1 MYLKLDQLLF
11 GIFLFFNDFKPLKS
25 SRLCLWLEN
34 IQDNE
39 EIIIEDSEDLKITVE
54 LNVAYEIE
62 FKSEEKINKQKYKL
76 LQIPDNNMSN
86 YLMLLSSAEFSSVQ
100 SLFYR
105 IRFFDAVENSVVTK
119 YYSNQRLI

>member
-1 MYLKLDQLLF
+1 VYLKLDQLLF

>member
-1 MYLKLDQLLF
+1 M
-11 GIFLFFNDFKPLKS
+11 FLFYFKPPKS

-39 EIIIEDSEDLKITVE
+39 EIIIEDKEDFKITVE

-62 FKSEEKINKQKYKL
+62 YKLEEISNKPKYKL
-76 LQIPDNNMSN
+76 LQIPNNNISN
-86 YLMLLSSAEFSSVQ
+86 YLMLLSSAEFSSMH

-105 IRFFDAVENSVVTK
+105 IRFFDVDENSVVTK
-119 YYSNQRLI
+119 YFSNQRII